1 MCNRINVDYIHYAFN
16 HPVMFNGREFA
27 NNIVS
32 YRSINTRYFLQDL
45 EQVKI
50 PRGLQCILC
59 QHKYV
64 HETADYKLKLI
75 VDHLM
80 NNHNKDSGGGQKCP
94 EEISTTCNN
103 ESMTALDFM
112 LHTATLH
119 FAKVRDVIQLGLA
132 QEVSGKFIGGKQT
145 NKPLDIE
152 EQHLSKVIINM
163 NDLSVG
169 KNIGTEKDTIH
180 EIDINNMTNR
190 KKINSRGVKL
200 IVI

>member
-1 MCNRINVDYIHYAFN
+1 
-16 HPVMFNGREFA
+16 MFNGREFA

-80 NNHNKDSGGGQKCP
+80 NNHNKDRGGGQKCP

-119 FAKVRDVIQLGLA
+119 FATRY
-132 QEVSGKFIGGKQT
+132 
-145 NKPLDIE
+145 
-152 EQHLSKVIINM
+152 
-163 NDLSVG
+163 
-169 KNIGTEKDTIH
+169 
-180 EIDINNMTNR
+180 
-190 KKINSRGVKL
+190 
-200 IVI
+200 